1 MKNKILL
8 NILVILLIFTT
19 YSCKKEVKEA
29 AKAKYSIETKTTTI
43 NWTAYKTT
51 AKVPVKGTF
60 KEVKVTN
67 TKTAENPFDVFNGLS
82 FSIPVNS
89 IDTKNVDRDTKIIQS
104 FFGTMKDTQ
113 VLKGTLSLDE
123 EGKGTINLTMNGI
136 TFKLPMTYII
146 SGQLAEINA
155 TLNLDNWQAKL
166 AIEALNKVCEDKHK
180 GEDGISKTW
189 NEVVIHIVSYLKV
202 E

>member
-1 MKNKILL
+1 MKNKFLL
-8 NILVILLIFTT
+8 NILVILLVFTT
-19 YSCKKEVKEA
+19 YSCKKEVKEV

-51 AKVPVKGTF
+51 AKIPVKGTF
-60 KEVKVTN
+60 KEVQVAN
-67 TKTAENPFDVFNGLS
+67 TKTTENPFDVFNGLS
-82 FSIPVNS
+82 FSVPVNS

-104 FFGTMKDTQ
+104 FFGSMKDTQ
-113 VLKGTLSLDE
+113 VLKGTVSLDE
-123 EGKGTINLTMNGI
+123 KGRGTINLTMNGI
-136 TFKLPMTYII
+136 TFELPMTYII

-166 AIEALNKVCEDKHK
+166 AIDALNKVCEDKHK
-180 GEDGISKTW
+180 GEDGVSKTW
-189 NEVVIHIVSYLKV
+189 NEVAIHIVSYLKV